1 VTADSFFVEV
11 PGGRL
16 AAKRWAGPVPTVV
29 LLHAGVADLRSWAGT
44 AERLAGT
51 FDLIAYDRRGFGGSP
66 PGPSS
71 PYRPVDDLAA
81 VLDEVSAGRC
91 WLVGSSQGGK
101 IALDFCL
108 TFPDRVAGL
117 VLLAPAVSGAP
128 ESTDLDPATQRLSDL
143 MDAADAA
150 GDLAEVNRLMTWLWL
165 DGPAEPEGRVG
176 GSVRELALAMNAVVL
191 RNEAED
197 AALPSDVD
205 AWHRL
210 DEIRVPVT
218 VAWGDLDVGEFIS
231 RSRHLVD
238 HLPNARGRAIPQTA
252 HLPYLERPD
261 LVAELIRQQAD
272 VTPQGR

>member
-1 VTADSFFVEV
+1 VTANSFFVEV

-16 AAKRWAGPVPTVV
+16 AGTRWAGPGPTVV
-29 LLHAGVADLRSWAGT
+29 LLHAGVADRRSWVRT
-44 AERLAGT
+44 AELLAGR
-51 FDLIAYDRRGFGGSP
+51 FDLVAYDRRGFGDSRP
-66 PGPSS
+66 SSS

-81 VLDEVSAGRC
+81 VLDEVSAAPC
-91 WLVGSSQGGK
+91 CLVGSSQGGK
-101 IALDFCL
+101 VALDFCL
-108 TFPDRVAGL
+108 SHPDRVAGL

-128 ESTDLDPATQRLSDL
+128 AATELDPATSRLSDL

-150 GDLAEVNRLMTWLWL
+150 GDLAEVNRLVSWLWL
-165 DGPAEPEGRVG
+165 DGPAQPEGRVSG
-176 GSVRELALAMNAVVL
+176 AVRELALAMNAVVL

-197 AALPSDVD
+197 GALPSDVD

-272 VTPQGR
+272 VTRQAR